1 MTAIQHQASLAEQT
15 VQKIAR
21 DNTAKVFK
29 YRRVTPIHEPQ
40 RMDYTRVHP
49 RVMYEAHRL
58 ITYGSYTRI
67 EIIDERTV
75 MVR

>member
-1 MTAIQHQASLAEQT
+1 VTAIQHQASLDEKT
-15 VQKIAR
+15 IQKIAR

-29 YRRVTPIHEPQ
+29 YRRVTPIHQP
-40 RMDYTRVHP
+40 RGMDYTRVHP
-49 RVMYEAHRL
+49 RVMYEAHRI

-67 EIIDERTV
+67 EIIDDRTV

>member
-1 MTAIQHQASLAEQT
+1 VTAIQHQASLAEQT

-21 DNTAKVFK
+21 DNTTKVFK
-29 YRRVTPIHEPQ
+29 YRRVTPIHQPK
-40 RMDYTRVHP
+40 MDYTRVHP
-49 RVMYEAHRL
+49 RVMYEAHRI

-67 EIIDERTV
+67 EIIDDRTV